1 MSSYRKA
8 SATTREVKP
17 EAPRT
22 PAARETPGDDRGGM
36 SVRDAGRRGGEA
48 RRDQLGSAGYSELG
62 HKGGQRVRELV
73 QAGKRAEEE
82 DEP

>member
-1 MSSYRKA
+1 MSAYRKA
-8 SATTREVKP
+8 PERAREVKP
-17 EAPRT
+17 EVPS
-22 PAARETPGDDRGGM
+22 ARETPEADRGGM

-48 RRDQLGSAGYSELG
+48 RREQLGSAGYSELG

-73 QAGKRAEEE
+73 EAGKRAEEE